1 MKISRRSLLKAAG
14 AMVASFAAG
23 LWGPV
28 RAFAAEWNKS
38 GFDSKAIADALRSI
52 GATTSTESTDI
63 LIKAPEIAEN
73 GAVVPV
79 EVTSRIPN
87 TEFIAILAEK
97 NPFPLIGTFNLLNG
111 AEGFVS
117 TRVKLG
123 QTSQVKVIVKADGK
137 IYSASKEVK
146 VTIGGCGG

>member
-1 MKISRRSLLKAAG
+1 MKAGLLAG
-14 AMVASFAAG
+14 AFAAG
-23 LWGPV
+23 IWRPV
-28 RAFAAEWNKS
+28 KALAADWNQS
-38 GFDSKAIADALRSI
+38 GFDSKAMADALRSI
-52 GATTSTESTDI
+52 GATTSIDSTDI

-111 AEGFVS
+111 AQGFVS
-117 TRVKLG
+117 TRIKMG

-137 IYSASKEVK
+137 IYGASKEVK